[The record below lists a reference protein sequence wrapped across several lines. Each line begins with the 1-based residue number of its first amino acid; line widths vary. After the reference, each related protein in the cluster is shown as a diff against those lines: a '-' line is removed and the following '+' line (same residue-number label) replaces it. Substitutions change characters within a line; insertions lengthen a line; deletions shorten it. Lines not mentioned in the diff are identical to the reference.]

1 MSKSTI
7 SMKSAS
13 ATSAKSTARQQRR
26 VRVAAH
32 VLHVAFIQSD
42 EINALWTENR
52 HDRDYVRCMTR
63 PFYDAAH
70 GLSTSTGLIT
80 RTAFEKCQKG
90 NGYTPTKDHCYR
102 PQTVAQFMLDNR
114 EMFQDFAVFLEWFTM
129 LTSTILVDAKENNK
143 LSLNGI
149 DNRGS
154 EYIIKVTTDQQY
166 VKAGLDLFAY
176 SDDRSWKKRTITP
189 ASNLIEVPGNLLDWE
204 RSKSPKS

>member
-1 MSKSTI
+1 MLQSTI
-7 SMKSAS
+7 SMKSAL
-13 ATSAKSTARQQRR
+13 ATAAKSTASQQERLYWSAWHLHEYYILKDKKSWVEHRQNKHC
-26 VRVAAH
+26 VR
-32 VLHVAFIQSD
+32 
-42 EINALWTENR
+42 NT
-52 HDRDYVRCMTR
+52 TR
-63 PFYDAAH
+63 PFYDLAH

-176 SDDRSWKKRTITP
+176 SNDRSWKKRTITP
-189 ASNLIEVPGNLLDWE
+189 ASNLIEVPF
-204 RSKSPKS
+204 S

>member
-1 MSKSTI
+1 MLQSTI
-7 SMKSAS
+7 SLQSAL
-13 ATSAKSTARQQRR
+13 ATAAKSTAEQQIMVRWAAR
-26 VRVAAH
+26 VLYAALLQND
-32 VLHVAFIQSD
+32 V
-42 EINALWTENR
+42 INALWTEHRQNK
-52 HDRDYVRCMTR
+52 HCVRYMTR
-63 PFYDAAH
+63 LFYVLAH

-176 SDDRSWKKRTITP
+176 SNDRSWKKRTITP
-189 ASNLIEVPGNLLDWE
+189 ASNLIEVPDILLEWE